1 MNKTQDT
8 ARAGMLAGLN
18 AGHRQAET
26 DRRLAVDADRGR
38 AVALVPLD
46 SIHKRKADSRPA
58 RAAHVLSL
66 AESMAAVG
74 LLQPLVLDRA
84 GRLVAGLHRLEAV
97 RLLFAENRLAAFHAL
112 PENKKI
118 TPEEAYARTKALPR
132 VEELAEPL
140 KGGKVPVRVLLD
152 LDAEA
157 DPAAALAAEAAENT
171 ARREYTRPEV
181 AALAETLKAA
191 GYRDT
196 AGRPKKG
203 EKALRP
209 ALALVLGVNVST
221 VRRALGEKDAPGK
234 PGHVA
239 TFSETLPKL
248 AQAVAASMKAALGG
262 VPKGKTPR
270 RVLSLLVDMETA
282 LAEALAES
290 KTKEAPK

>member
-8 ARAGMLAGLN
+8 ARAGMLAGMN

-26 DRRLAVDADRGR
+26 DRRLAVEADRGK
-38 AVALVPLD
+38 AVALVPLE

-58 RAAHVLSL
+58 RAAHVLAV
-66 AESMAAVG
+66 AESVAAVG

-97 RLLFAENRLAAFHAL
+97 RLLLSPDRLAAFHAL
-112 PENKKI
+112 AENTKVD
-118 TPEEAYARTKALPR
+118 PEEAFDRTRALPR

-181 AALAETLKAA
+181 VALAERLRAA

-209 ALALVLGVNVST
+209 ALALVLGRNVST

-239 TFSETLPKL
+239 TFSETMPKL
-248 AQAVAASMKAALGG
+248 AQAVAASMKAALDG
-262 VPKGKTPR
+262 VPKGKAPR
-270 RVLSLLVDMETA
+270 RVLSLLVEMDA
-282 LAEALAES
+282 ALVALLAEAQ
-290 KTKEAPK
+290 TKEAPK